1 MHFQRDYMK
10 VLQFHCQGTFL
21 ISQKNNNK
29 RTLLPIKGIIFRKSS
44 PSLSMYIIKL
54 ILVLKIWNKIE
65 CTNLDMYF
73 NMMAKNLSLKL
84 SYVHAFLWRQILSEE
99 QLFFLQKYTN
109 CYFNNTLKL
118 KKLPTKKFQPI
129 FVFKFW
135 NSRIFQLATK
145 M

>member
-84 SYVHAFLWRQILSEE
+84 SYMHSYEDKFFQRNNYFFYKNTQTVTLITHLNWKNFPQKNFNQSLYSNSEIQE
-99 QLFFLQKYTN
+99 SF
-109 CYFNNTLKL
+109 
-118 KKLPTKKFQPI
+118 
-129 FVFKFW
+129 
-135 NSRIFQLATK
+135 S
-145 M
+145 

>member
-73 NMMAKNLSLKL
+73 NMMAKNPSLKL
-84 SYVHAFLWRQILSEE
+84 SYMHSYEDKFFQRNNY
-99 QLFFLQKYTN
+99 FFLQKYTN